1 MTTTT
6 PVAIDLAALPSGRPG
21 HLLPVD
27 TDGADA
33 AFKVAGFRFG
43 PVSDEDPHYRTT
55 FLPKGW
61 TRSKNRIVDQHGR
74 GRVCIIEWSSLD
86 QSFAH
91 MHLTD
96 LAIYLRGCVAEG
108 KRPRLDQHWAN
119 RKAVIALSLAEV
131 ERLDGRIAELD
142 QRGQG
147 RLAAIERLRRDRFDA
162 LAVSLSPMVEV
173 A

>member
-6 PVAIDLAALPSGRPG
+6 PVALDLTEYQPARPT

-27 TDGADA
+27 TDGTDP

-43 PVSDEDPHYRTT
+43 PTSDDDPHYRTT
-55 FLPKGW
+55 YLPKGW
-61 TRSKNRIVDQHGR
+61 TRAKNRIVDQHGR

-96 LAIYLRGCVAEG
+96 LVIYLRACIAEG
-108 KRPRLDQHWAN
+108 KRARLDQQWAT

-131 ERLDGRIAELD
+131 ERLDERIAELD
-142 QRGQG
+142 RRGQG
-147 RLAAIERLRRDRFDA
+147 RLAAIERLRRGRFDA
-162 LAVSLSPMVEV
+162 LAVSLSPLVEV